1 MAHKPDAKKT
11 EANHKHVR
19 HTARGQKRACQ
30 VKGCKN
36 AYRAKGY
43 CNSHYKIWRG
53 GTFGKARY
61 NICSK
66 EACRKPQE
74 QEGLCGTHWAEKRK
88 PGEAAPAAPPAAPAA
103 PAAG

>member
-11 EANHKHVR
+11 EASHKHV
-19 HTARGQKRACQ
+19 KRTSRKRECQ

-36 AYRAKGY
+36 EYRAKGY
-43 CNSHYKIWRG
+43 CDEHYKMWRKG
-53 GTFGKARY
+53 AFGDAYY

-66 EACRKPQE
+66 EACRKPQFKG
-74 QEGLCGTHWAEKRK
+74 GLCETHFAESTGK
-88 PGEAAPAAPPAAPAA
+88 AAAAAA